1 MKTIFTPLCVSA
13 LLIGSAGLAQAHV
26 SLATEQAAAG
36 SSYKAVLKI
45 PHGCEGAATTQINV
59 KIPEGFIAAQPQ
71 VKAGWEIETVKSDY
85 QNSYKVHGKD
95 VKNGVT
101 EIIWKGGKVPGEFY
115 DEFAVVGKLATFDK
129 DTTLSFPTVQTCE
142 NGKTENWTDIAAE
155 GQNPHELKN
164 PAPQLLV
171 TVASAEGSSHGE
183 HAGHGAHGA
192 DGAKGADGGN
202 ADQTYNAGELTLSQ
216 PSSVATIPNARV
228 AGGYITITNNGKEAD
243 RLIGGSTDAAKKVEI
258 HEMSMKDNV
267 MKMRKLS
274 EPLLIPA
281 GETVKL
287 GPIGFHIMFMDL
299 VKPFKEGE
307 TVDVTLE
314 FEKAG
319 KVNLPFHVNPA
330 NGSGKQSSE
339 HSHH

>member
-26 SLATEQAAAG
+26 SLETAQAAAG

-45 PHGCEGAATTQINV
+45 PHGCEGAATTQISV

-71 VKAGWEIETVKSDY
+71 MKAGWEIETVKSDY

-101 EIIWKGGKVPGEFY
+101 EVIWKGGKLPGEFY
-115 DEFAVVGKLATFDK
+115 DEFAFVGRLAPFDK

-142 NGKTENWTDIAAE
+142 NGKTENWTDIAAD
-155 GQNPHELKN
+155 GQNPHELKS

-171 TVASAEGSSHGE
+171 SAQGAEASHGD

-192 DGAKGADGGN
+192 NGADGGN
-202 ADQTYNAGELTLSQ
+202 AEHSYKAGDLSLSQ

-228 AGGYITITNNGKEAD
+228 AGGYITITNNGKEDD

-281 GETVKL
+281 GETVTL

-330 NGSGKQSSE
+330 NGSAKQSSD